1 MLWHHGDIA
10 RPDTLAPGARAMPS
24 AAIPPVPHALVPR
37 ALAPHAPARLDALA
51 RPAFVPAHADLGSRA
66 SVADAYA
73 QCRAVAR
80 AIARTFYYGSLFLPR
95 AKRRA
100 AWAVYAFC
108 RTADD
113 LADESRCAE
122 DAHAELARWRMAL
135 IQTYAGRPRGPVMI
149 AWADLIARYPVPLEP
164 ALELLDGVAMDL
176 AGASYPTFDALRTY
190 CYRVAGTVGLL
201 MAPILGY
208 SDARALPH
216 AVDLGIAMQLTN
228 IVRDVGEDAARGRV
242 YVPDDDFARCGY
254 SREELA
260 RGAVTPGFA
269 RLLECQMAR
278 AEALYASGL
287 RGVAYLHPDA
297 RLAIALSATLY
308 RGIHA
313 RVRRNGYDVFS
324 RRAHVSPAGKLAA
337 IPTAWLAARRVA
349 ATAGDTAAP

>member
-1 MLWHHGDIA
+1 M
-10 RPDTLAPGARAMPS
+10 RF
-24 AAIPPVPHALVPR
+24 AAIR
-37 ALAPHAPARLDALA
+37 
-51 RPAFVPAHADLGSRA
+51 ADLESSLPVER
-66 SVADAYA
+66 AYA
-73 QCRAVAR
+73 HCRAVAR
-80 AIARTFYYGSLFLPR
+80 AIGRTFYYGSLFLPH

-100 AWAVYAFC
+100 AWALYAFC

-113 LADESRCAE
+113 LADESAHPD
-122 DAHAELARWRMAL
+122 DALRALDRWRAAL
-135 IQTYAGRPRGPVMI
+135 VAAYAGRPRGPVMI
-149 AWADLIARYPVPLEP
+149 AWADLLARYPVPLEP

-176 AGASYPTFDALRTY
+176 SGAAYTTYDDLRTY

-208 SDARALPH
+208 TDARALPH

-242 YVPDDDFARCGY
+242 YLPDEDLASCGY
-254 SREELA
+254 TRDELA
-260 RGAVTPGFA
+260 RGAITPAFV

-278 AEALYASGL
+278 AEALYESGL

-324 RRAHVSPAGKLAA
+324 RRAHVPLAGKLAA
-337 IPTAWLAARRVA
+337 LPAAWLAMHRASA
-349 ATAGDTAAP
+349 